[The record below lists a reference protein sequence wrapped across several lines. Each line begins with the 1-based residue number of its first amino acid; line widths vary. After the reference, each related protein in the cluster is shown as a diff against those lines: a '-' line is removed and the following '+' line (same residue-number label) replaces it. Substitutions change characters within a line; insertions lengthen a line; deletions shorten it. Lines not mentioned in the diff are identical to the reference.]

1 MHDLI
6 LRGGRLLDPSRGSDC
21 LADVAFSGGLVS
33 GISKGIDS
41 APAAEVRQIEGC
53 FVVPGLIDLHTHV
66 YWGGT
71 SLGVDAGTVTRASGT
86 TTFIDAGSAGPGNY
100 AGFLRHIIEPSTP
113 RILAFLN
120 ISFAGI
126 FGFSRSVM
134 VGECAD
140 IRLLDV
146 GEAVR
151 VAKEN
156 PATIVG
162 VKVRVGR
169 IAGGTSGIAPLELAL
184 EAAEELGLPVM
195 AHIDLPPPNLREIF
209 ERLRPGDILT
219 HCFRPFPNAPI
230 VGGRVREEALSA
242 RERGVIFDIG
252 HGMGALSFATAKAMF
267 AQGFLPDV
275 ISSDVHTLCIDGPAY
290 DLLITLSKFL
300 ALGMPLADLVE
311 RATIRAARAV
321 RRRELGVLEVGGV
334 GDATI
339 LAIEEGRF
347 TYVDS
352 TGEKMISNQRLFC
365 EGCVLAGAFVP
376 VTPRDPLS

>member
-6 LRGGRLLDPSRGSDC
+6 LRGGRLLDPGRNINC
-21 LADVAFSGGLVS
+21 QADVAFSGGRIS
-33 GISKGIDS
+33 GIGEEVDD
-41 APAAEVRQIEGC
+41 AQAAEARQVDGC
-53 FVVPGLIDLHTHV
+53 LVVPGLVDLHTHV

-71 SLGVDAGTVTRASGT
+71 SLGVDASTVARASGT

-100 AGFLRHIIEPSTP
+100 AGFLRHVIEPSTP

-162 VKVRVGR
+162 IKVRVGR
-169 IAGGTSGIAPLELAL
+169 IAGGASGMAPLEMAI

-195 AHIDLPPPNLREIF
+195 THIDLPPPNLREIF
-209 ERLRPGDILT
+209 KRLRAGDILT
-219 HCFRPFPNAPI
+219 HCFRPFPNAPLI
-230 VGGRVREEALSA
+230 GGRIREEALLA

-252 HGMGALSFATAKAMF
+252 HGMGALSFATARGMMD
-267 AQGFLPDV
+267 QGFFPDA

-290 DLLITLSKFL
+290 DLLVTLSKFL
-300 ALGMPLADLVE
+300 AMGMPLADLVE
-311 RATIRAARAV
+311 RATLGPARAV
-321 RRRELGVLEVGGV
+321 RRPELGVLQSGGL
-334 GDATI
+334 GDATV
-339 LAIEEGRF
+339 LAIEEGKY
-347 TYVDS
+347 TYLDC
-352 TGEKMISNQRLFC
+352 TGDKMISDRRLVC
-365 EGCVLAGAFVP
+365 RGCVVAGAFIP
-376 VTPRDPLS
+376 VEPRGPLS